1 MGSSERAT
9 GADEPALKQC
19 AEIYKAFAS
28 PKRLRILDLLREGE
42 CCVTEI
48 CEETGFPQPTV
59 SSHLRK
65 LWTSG
70 VVAAREDGVQTY
82 YRVADDRIIG
92 AIDTIR
98 ETTLDDGERPNA
110 GSNGNDG

>member
-1 MGSSERAT
+1 MGSGEPAAR
-9 GADEPALKQC
+9 GDEPALKQC

-28 PKRLRILDLLREGE
+28 PKRLRILDLLRDGE
-42 CCVTEI
+42 CCVSEI

-70 VVAAREDGVQTY
+70 VVTTREESVQTY
-82 YRVADDRIIG
+82 YRIADERILA

-98 ETTLDDGERPNA
+98 GTTLADGDPRDGE
-110 GSNGNDG
+110 

>member
-1 MGSSERAT
+1 MSSSERAA
-9 GADEPALKQC
+9 GADEFALKQC

-28 PKRLRILDLLREGE
+28 PKRLRILDLLRDGE

-48 CEETGFPQPTV
+48 CEATGFPQPTV

-70 VVAAREDGVQTY
+70 VVATREEGVQTY

-98 ETTLDDGERPNA
+98 ETTLDDGGRPEPNA
-110 GSNGNDG
+110 SDG